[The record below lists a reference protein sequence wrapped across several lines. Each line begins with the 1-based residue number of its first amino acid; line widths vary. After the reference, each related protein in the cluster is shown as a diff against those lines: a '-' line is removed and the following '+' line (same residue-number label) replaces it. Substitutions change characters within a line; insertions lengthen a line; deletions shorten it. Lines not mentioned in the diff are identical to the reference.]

1 MAHHNLGVLYN
12 NGQGVPQESVLAHMW
27 YSLSDSQG
35 YEDAINNKELLEDEM
50 SPQKIEK
57 AKEMARNWKTKK

>member
-1 MAHHNLGVLYN
+1 
-12 NGQGVPQESVLAHMW
+12 MW

-57 AKEMARNWKTKK
+57 AQVMARNWKTKKQTL